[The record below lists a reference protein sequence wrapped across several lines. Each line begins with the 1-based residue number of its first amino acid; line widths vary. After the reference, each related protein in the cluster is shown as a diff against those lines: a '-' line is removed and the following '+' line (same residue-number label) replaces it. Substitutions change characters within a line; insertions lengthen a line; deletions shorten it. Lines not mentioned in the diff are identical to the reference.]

1 MFILSSVI
9 FIALFYGICVY
20 GIMCDGGKR
29 KIKYLVKA
37 CSVKTGVMII
47 LISLLMAGFVAYWVK
62 CNQYIYFWDLSGYWS
77 LAIDRMNYMSDSSVV
92 ESVRSLLESINNDDY
107 NVFLPSIIALPM
119 KIVGNTFARYVF
131 LVSVMFLIP
140 ISLVQGLLATKIVS
154 NTEKNVS
161 VYFVLGMIL
170 SFIMPANYYALFR
183 GYVDVAFLLPMTIV
197 IYLFVDYDFRNISIS
212 RNVSISLLLIVT
224 WISRRYTIFF
234 IIGFVVAMLVKAIF
248 VLIEDKGL
256 TNMKNIIVNFI
267 IIGSISVGILIAFFR
282 KFFFH
287 ALFTNYGKMYSAY
300 DSPLSVKI
308 QCLKASFG
316 SFSIFIILIV
326 GIMCIIH
333 KRNRVNYISLC
344 MTILATLCSFWM
356 TQNMGTQHRM
366 LLNVPVY
373 TLFLML
379 FDFWKMEKPKNIIP
393 KTLLAS
399 RGVIVLCLI
408 VVLTNFGESFICKL
422 PANGTS
428 TFFSERYYP
437 LRRNDLEEVQAL
449 VGRLNE
455 LTIGT
460 DDWIYVAA
468 SGQTL
473 NCDILMK
480 ADMPNTKTAVNNLLT
495 TSDVDLRDG
504 FPTDFLRAKY
514 VVTTLPVELHLDS
527 GQEVVSYLAEGVQNS
542 ESIIGCHYKEMEEYQ
557 LENGVVAKIYMKI
570 NEYSDD
576 DLYQI
581 RTYFGNLYPDST
593 DLFENRIYLN

>member
-1 MFILSSVI
+1 
-9 FIALFYGICVY
+9 
-20 GIMCDGGKR
+20 
-29 KIKYLVKA
+29 
-37 CSVKTGVMII
+37 
-47 LISLLMAGFVAYWVK
+47 
-62 CNQYIYFWDLSGYWS
+62 
-77 LAIDRMNYMSDSSVV
+77 
-92 ESVRSLLESINNDDY
+92 
-107 NVFLPSIIALPM
+107 
-119 KIVGNTFARYVF
+119 
-131 LVSVMFLIP
+131 MFLIP
-140 ISLVQGLLATKIVS
+140 ISLVQRLLATKIVS

-183 GYVDVAFLLPMTIV
+183 GYVDVAFLLPMTMV

-212 RNVSISLLLIVT
+212 LLVIVT

-267 IIGSISVGILIAFFR
+267 IIGSISVGIWIVFLG

-308 QCLKASFG
+308 QCLKVSFG

-326 GIMCIIH
+326 GIMCIIY

-344 MTILATLCSFWM
+344 MTILDTLCSFWM

-373 TLFLML
+373 TLFLMS

-393 KTLLAS
+393 KTLLVR

-408 VVLTNFGESFICKL
+408 VVSTNFGESFICKL

-428 TFFSERYYP
+428 AFFLNVIIHSE
-437 LRRNDLEEVQAL
+437 
-449 VGRLNE
+449 
-455 LTIGT
+455 
-460 DDWIYVAA
+460 
-468 SGQTL
+468 
-473 NCDILMK
+473 
-480 ADMPNTKTAVNNLLT
+480 
-495 TSDVDLRDG
+495 
-504 FPTDFLRAKY
+504 
-514 VVTTLPVELHLDS
+514 
-527 GQEVVSYLAEGVQNS
+527 
-542 ESIIGCHYKEMEEYQ
+542 EMIW
-557 LENGVVAKIYMKI
+557 KKCKH
-570 NEYSDD
+570 
-576 DLYQI
+576 
-581 RTYFGNLYPDST
+581 
-593 DLFENRIYLN
+593 